1 MPVILATQKADI
13 RRILGSNSAW
23 ASSSQDPIL
32 KNPLQKNKKPKPK
45 RLMEALSSNSSTE
58 KKKSMDFPYTLH
70 MGSLRLVFYPTT
82 Y

>member
-32 KNPLQKNKKPKPK
+32 KNPLQRREKEKRKTHHKK
-45 RLMEALSSNSSTE
+45 RLMEWLSSNPVTAN
-58 KKKSMDFPYTLH
+58 K
-70 MGSLRLVFYPTT
+70 
-82 Y
+82 